1 MSWAKFHGVGYSLKM
16 SKMMIRR
23 TNVKRRDKSDD
34 MTEGMME
41 LKDTLAKL

>member
-23 TNVKRRDKSDD
+23 TNIKHQKEI
-34 MTEGMME
+34 TEGMME
-41 LKDTLAKL
+41 LKDTLAKM